1 LLKES
6 NYPSIIEALLFASDT
21 PLSINK
27 LKAVLDELSDDKIKG
42 LVEALNRKYEENNQ
56 SFTIREI
63 AEGYQ
68 MYTRPEYAPW
78 INQLYSLKKAQRL
91 SHAGLETLAIIAYR
105 QPVVKSTIDQIRG
118 VDSGGVI
125 HTLLE
130 RKFITILGREES
142 AGRPLIYG
150 TTEEFLVY
158 FGLKDLKDLPRIEEL
173 ESLLQAKEKKEN
185 SIFSTEEVEERIKE
199 LNLEGSLAINLPSEG
214 IKEEL

>member
-6 NYPSIIEALLFASDT
+6 NYPLIIEALLFASDT

-27 LKAVLDELSDDKIKG
+27 LKAVLDELPDDKIKG
-42 LVEALNRKYEENNQ
+42 LVDELNRKYEENNQ
-56 SFTIREI
+56 SFAIREI
-63 AEGYQ
+63 AGGYQ

-78 INQLYSLKKAQRL
+78 INPLYSLKKAQRL

-105 QPVVKSTIDQIRG
+105 QPVVKSTLDQIRG

>member
-1 LLKES
+1 MLKES

-63 AEGYQ
+63 AGGYQ

>member
-1 LLKES
+1 MLKES

-27 LKAVLDELSDDKIKG
+27 LKAVMDELSDDKIKG

>member
-63 AEGYQ
+63 AGGYQ

>member
-1 LLKES
+1 
-6 NYPSIIEALLFASDT
+6 
-21 PLSINK
+21 
-27 LKAVLDELSDDKIKG
+27 
-42 LVEALNRKYEENNQ
+42 
-56 SFTIREI
+56 
-63 AEGYQ
+63 
-68 MYTRPEYAPW
+68 
-78 INQLYSLKKAQRL
+78 
-91 SHAGLETLAIIAYR
+91 
-105 QPVVKSTIDQIRG
+105 
-118 VDSGGVI
+118 GGVI